1 MIRLTERYYDSHA
14 KQYRGR
20 TLLLRPYCIVGLS
33 LTNGKHCLSE
43 EHTVV
48 HTSYGEK
55 YVVLE
60 SAETIEQMIEK
71 VEACTK

>member
-1 MIRLTERYYDSHA
+1 MIRLTERYYDSHS

-20 TLLLRPYCIVGLS
+20 PLLLRPYCIVGLS
-33 LTNGKHCLSE
+33 LTNEKRCLSE
-43 EHTVV
+43 EHAVV

-60 SAETIEQMIEK
+60 SMETVEQMIKK
-71 VEACTK
+71 VES